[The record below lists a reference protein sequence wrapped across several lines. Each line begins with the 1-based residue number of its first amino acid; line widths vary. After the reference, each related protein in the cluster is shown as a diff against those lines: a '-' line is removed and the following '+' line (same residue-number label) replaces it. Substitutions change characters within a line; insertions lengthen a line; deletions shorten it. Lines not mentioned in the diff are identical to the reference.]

1 MIEWDRVAELYDIYV
16 HSDIDISFFIRETCN
31 VSGQILE
38 LMAGTGRV
46 SIPLLEAG
54 VSLVC
59 VDASAQI
66 LAVLQKKLVQ
76 KGLSAR
82 IQRADVREL
91 NLQEC
96 FDLAIIPFNSF
107 SELLSKKDQE
117 STLQSIHNH
126 LREGGR
132 LICTLHNPNVRL
144 KLVDG
149 SLRLEGTYSLEKQQL
164 LFWGLEKQQSN
175 HCIVD
180 RTQFYEIYDHHGFL
194 QSKRLLNM
202 QFCLIQK
209 QDFEE
214 MAQKAGYK
222 IVAVYGDYSYSEFN
236 SETSPSMIFILQ
248 KGCHSNS

>member
-16 HSDIDISFFIRETCN
+16 QSDIDISFFIRETRN
-31 VSGQILE
+31 VASQVLE

-59 VDASAQI
+59 VDASAEM
-66 LAVLQKKLVQ
+66 LTVLQKKLTQ
-76 KGLSAR
+76 KGLSAT
-82 IQRADVREL
+82 IHQTDVREL

-107 SELLSKKDQE
+107 SELLSKKDQQ
-117 STLQSIHNH
+117 STLQSIHKH
-126 LREGGR
+126 LCQGGK
-132 LICTLHNPNVRL
+132 LICTLHNPHVRS

-149 SLRLEGTYSLEKQQL
+149 SLRLEGKYSLEKQQL
-164 LFWGLEKQQSN
+164 LFWGLEKRQANPS
-175 HCIVD
+175 IVE

-209 QDFEE
+209 QEFEQL
-214 MAQKAGYK
+214 AQESGYK
-222 IVAVYGDYSYSEFN
+222 IVALYGDYSYSEFN
-236 SETSPSMIFILQ
+236 RDTSPFMIFILQ
-248 KGCHSNS
+248 KDCHLNS